1 MFAVS
6 SCVQKNFAIWPGKL
20 TLVAAG
26 AGARDALDAGMD
38 MARDLSATVMAD
50 AELLARRANDS
61 LPRGRAGRLSLEA
74 AHIFRSA
81 FPDGPLP
88 PLLSAMPGAVCDAV
102 HDAMMETA
110 QAAGGA
116 GFVAASVGNVVA
128 IHRAPGAVVPD
139 DTDIPARLLEFLAAL
154 GEGAQGGAAL
164 GGARSAIPARGPLDL
179 VIAQSGRAALAGI
192 AAAFIADAG
201 DAPVAQCAC
210 VPKDPLVA
218 LAWQDIP
225 VTLSPAGLMEPEL
238 VWQALSESLR
248 CATAIRGKRL
258 LRAAALGLKGRGRTI
273 GPVDGNRLLRFGVSE
288 WR

>member
-6 SCVQKNFAIWPGKL
+6 SCVQKNFGIWPGKL
-20 TLVAAG
+20 TLVASG
-26 AGARDALDAGMD
+26 AGAREALDAGMD

-61 LPRGRAGRLSLEA
+61 LPRGRAGRLCVEA

-88 PLLSAMPGAVCDAV
+88 PFLSAMPGALCDAV

-110 QAAGGA
+110 RAAGDA
-116 GFVAASVGNVVA
+116 GFVAASVGNAVA
-128 IHRAPGAVVPD
+128 VTRAPRSVVPD
-139 DTDIPARLLEFLAAL
+139 DTEIPALLAEFLAAL
-154 GEGAQGGAAL
+154 GEGTQGGAAL
-164 GGARSAIPARGPLDL
+164 GGVRSAIPARGPLDL
-179 VIAQSGRAALAGI
+179 VITQSRRAALAGI
-192 AAAFIADAG
+192 AAAIIADAG
-201 DAPVAQCAC
+201 DAPGAQRARA
-210 VPKDPLVA
+210 PKDPLVA
-218 LAWQDIP
+218 MAWEDSP
-225 VTLSPAGLMEPEL
+225 VNISSAGLMEPDL
-238 VWQALSESLR
+238 VWQALSASFR
-248 CATAIRGKRL
+248 CAAAIRDKRL